1 MRNLVTAL
9 SFLALLGS
17 CAALVEAADPVTSA
31 GGFRV
36 LKASGG
42 NVSTQAMGGFK
53 LGKWKDDDQL
63 WWGDAAPGDKLQIG
77 LPVKADGR
85 QRLSVVLTR
94 ARDYGIVQF
103 WLDGRKIGP
112 PIDLFCAYVT
122 STPPIVLGTAELSS
136 GPHEL
141 TVEIVGA
148 NQKAVKRHMFGLDR
162 IILAGVPQA
171 AEQPA
176 AASTTAL
183 DELHRL
189 EMLPR
194 LRPGVRTK
202 MFSSYDRTG
211 GNNDG
216 FGGVYSQLWIED
228 GNSVLAK
235 MEGPGCIQRIW
246 FTHSEYRKPGLLN
259 LKKEHIKV
267 YLDGEEKPA
276 LDVPL
281 EDLFSGKLP
290 QFPQPL
296 VGEGQGGYY
305 CYVPIP
311 YRDGCK
317 LLVEGTGV
325 RFYQIT
331 YREFPSA
338 EGSSSFRMEMSPGE
352 QDALAN
358 AKRVWSNLGD
368 LAALGLAGAEETKV
382 DLRLSSGSL
391 GVELPKGPRMVRAVR
406 LTGTAEELKGMVGAK
421 LRLTWDSADAPSAEL
436 PVEYFF
442 GQALEAPPYRSL
454 LVGSTDEGWY
464 NLMPMPYRKGGSLT
478 VNTNGPAAGILRV
491 TTVPLDRWQD
501 DLGYFHALY
510 REELPTEPGR
520 HHLFLRRSGQGHYA
534 GTYLVT
540 RGKTERKLPLWL
552 EGDDRF
558 TMDGRLAIH
567 GTGSED
573 YFNCGWY
580 AVKGR
585 LNGPGGFPLHGFPVY
600 RLTDENENQ
609 AVAYRWHVTD
619 PVAYEQSIVAEM
631 EHGAD
636 NKLAADYRSAAFF
649 YEPEP

>member
-1 MRNLVTAL
+1 MKNFVIAL
-9 SFLALLGS
+9 SLLLLTTGRATSALA
-17 CAALVEAADPVTSA
+17 AEPATSA

-36 LKASGG
+36 LGTSAG
-42 NVSTQAMGGFK
+42 NVFTQAMGPFK

-63 WWGDAAPGDKLQIG
+63 FWTKGAPGAKLYLE

-85 QRLSVVLTR
+85 QRLSVILTR
-94 ARDYGIVQF
+94 APDYGIVQF
-103 WLDGRKIGP
+103 HLDGQKIGP
-112 PIDLFCAYVT
+112 PIDLYCAYVT
-122 STPPIVLGTAELSS
+122 STPPILLGARELSS
-136 GPHEL
+136 GSHKL
-141 TVEIVGA
+141 TVEITGA
-148 NQKAVKRHMFGLDR
+148 NEKAAKSHIFGLDR
-162 IILAGVPQA
+162 IILKSISKEATLPD
-171 AEQPA
+171 
-176 AASTTAL
+176 AASTDAL
-183 DELHRL
+183 DELHKL
-189 EMLPR
+189 ELLPR

-235 MEGPGCIQRIW
+235 MEGPGCIGRIW

-267 YLDGEEKPA
+267 YLDGQKEPA
-276 LDVPL
+276 LDAPL
-281 EDLFSGKLP
+281 EDLFAGKLP
-290 QFPQPL
+290 QFPKPL

-338 EGSSSFRMEMSPGE
+338 GGVSSFKMEMSPGQ
-352 QDALAN
+352 QDALAA

-368 LAALGLAGAEETKV
+368 LAALALAGAEETKV
-382 DLRLSSGSL
+382 DLSLSSGSL
-391 GVELPKGPRMVRAVR
+391 GVRLPQGPRMVRAVR
-406 LTGTAEELKGMVGAK
+406 LTGTAEQLKTMVGA
-421 LRLTWDSADAPSAEL
+421 RLQFTWDGAETPSADL
-436 PVEYFF
+436 PAEYFF
-442 GQALEAPPYRSL
+442 GQALDPPPYRSL
-454 LVGSTDEGWY
+454 LVGHADDGWY
-464 NLMPMPYRKGGSLT
+464 NFMPMPYRKGGSIT
-478 VNTNGPAAGILRV
+478 VKTNGPASGILRV

-510 REELPTEPGR
+510 REELPTQPGR
-520 HHLFLRRSGQGHYA
+520 HHLFLRRSGRGHYA

-558 TMDGRLAIH
+558 TVDGRLAIH

-580 AVKGR
+580 AVEGR

-600 RLTDENENQ
+600 RLTDDEENQ

-619 PVAYEQSIVAEM
+619 PVAFEQSIVAEM

-636 NKLAADYRSAAFF
+636 NKLPADYRSAAFF
-649 YEPEP
+649 YEPKP

>member
-1 MRNLVTAL
+1 VRYLLNAV
-9 SFLALLGS
+9 SFLFLLSGS
-17 CAALVEAADPVTSA
+17 ATSPLAAEPAVPA
-31 GGFRV
+31 GGFRI
-36 LKASGG
+36 LGTSAG
-42 NVSTQAMGGFK
+42 NVSTQSMAPFK
-53 LGKWKDDDQL
+53 LGKWKDDDHL
-63 WWGDAAPGDKLQIG
+63 WWTEAAPGDKLDLE

-94 ARDYGIVQF
+94 APDYAVVQF
-103 WLDGRKIGP
+103 HLDGQKIGP
-112 PIDLFCAYVT
+112 PIDLYCAHVT
-122 STPPIVLGTAELSS
+122 STPPVLLGARELSS
-136 GPHEL
+136 GPHKV

-148 NQKAVKRHMFGLDR
+148 NEKAAKSHMFGLDR
-162 IILAGVPQA
+162 IILKSMSKESAP
-171 AEQPA
+171 PA
-176 AASTTAL
+176 VESTAAL
-183 DELHRL
+183 DELHKL
-189 EMLPR
+189 ELLPR

-216 FGGVYSQLWIED
+216 FSGVYSQLWIEN

-235 MEGPGCIQRIW
+235 MDGPGCIGRIW
-246 FTHSEYRKPGLLN
+246 FTHSEYQTPGLLN

-267 YLDGEEKPA
+267 YLDGQEEPA

-281 EDLFSGKLP
+281 EDLFAGKLP
-290 QFPQPL
+290 QFPRPL

-338 EGSSSFRMEMSPGE
+338 DGVSSFKMEMSPDR

-368 LAALGLAGAEETKV
+368 LAALGLADAEETTV
-382 DLRLSSGSL
+382 DLRLSSGSIGL
-391 GVELPKGPRMVRAVR
+391 ELPKGPHMVRSVR
-406 LTGTAEELKGMVGAK
+406 LTGTAEQLKDMGDAGMQF
-421 LRLTWDSADAPSAEL
+421 TWDAAETPSADL
-436 PVEYFF
+436 PAEYFF
-442 GQALEAPPYRSL
+442 GQALDPPPYRSL
-454 LVGSTDEGWY
+454 LVGGTDEGWY
-464 NLMPMPYRKGGSLT
+464 NFMPMPYRKGGSIL
-478 VNTNGPAAGILRV
+478 VNTIGPASGILRV
-491 TTVPLDRWQD
+491 TTVPLDGWQD

-510 REELPTEPGR
+510 REELPTQPGR
-520 HHLFLRRSGQGHYA
+520 HHLFLRRSGRGHYA

-558 TMDGRLAIH
+558 TVDGRLAIH

-580 AVKGR
+580 AVEGR

-600 RLTDENENQ
+600 RLTDDGENH

-636 NKLAADYRSAAFF
+636 NKLPADYRSAAFF
-649 YEPEP
+649 YEPQP